1 MKQILR
7 FSVNDLRR
15 EISAARNAVSS
26 IITPTEIAG
35 YKEWLSNI
43 LCYFDKEVDKL
54 QYYLSLQHIDSEL
67 LEALTTDFIRH
78 RNTFSLL
85 SNTYIPLLLRV
96 NSEDLLALR
105 FINWLHKEHEQ
116 TAEHPFIIANG
127 DFSIY
132 PSRDSP
138 IRYHLPLTSQ
148 LSLLHLPLIFH
159 EFGHL
164 LFVKH
169 REEMVELIKEYQK
182 KLDEIIVLPIQRF
195 DSKNST
201 ELNKRSLIIETWFE
215 WIEEMFCDLVGL
227 TIGGASYLH
236 AFSHFIRFGGSS
248 SYFVTDREL
257 ARRSHPVSWLRL
269 KIMKEHAIK
278 LGLSEEYER
287 VTKEWDE
294 ISKVLKV
301 REDYFG
307 YYDQDFHDL
316 IQNTLGDMI
325 TEANPISFSTYMDA
339 AEENLIKAVNE
350 AWEQYLNR
358 PDEYIEWESRGINRV
373 LSMSAPSLVN

>member
-1 MKQILR
+1 MKHILS
-7 FSVNDLRR
+7 FSVGDLRR
-15 EISAARNAVSS
+15 EISAARNAISEVK
-26 IITPTEIAG
+26 IPKELEG
-35 YKEWLSNI
+35 YRDWINGVLN
-43 LCYFDKEVDKL
+43 YFDLEVEKL
-54 QYYLSLQHIDSEL
+54 QYYLSLNLTDSEL

-96 NSEDLLALR
+96 NSKDMLALR
-105 FINWLHKEHEQ
+105 FIHWLHLEHEQ
-116 TAEHPFIIANG
+116 TVYHPFIIANG

-132 PSRDSP
+132 PSKDSP

-169 REEMVELIKEYQK
+169 REEMVALIKDYQK
-182 KLDEIIVLPIQRF
+182 KLDEIIVMPIQKF

-227 TIGGASYLH
+227 TIGGASYLQ

-248 SYFVTDREL
+248 SYFVTDRDL

-269 KIMKEHAIK
+269 KIMKERAEK
-278 LGLSEEYER
+278 LGLINEHSE
-287 VTKEWDE
+287 VSKDWDE

-301 REDYFG
+301 KEDYFG
-307 YYDQDFHDL
+307 YYDQDFHEL
-316 IQNTLGDMI
+316 IQSTLEDML
-325 TEANPISFSTYMDA
+325 TEANPITFGSYLDSRD
-339 AEENLIKAVNE
+339 ENFIKLFNE
-350 AWEQYLNR
+350 AWALYLKDPVNY
-358 PDEYIEWESRGINRV
+358 PTWETDAIDKV
-373 LSMSAPSLVN
+373 MTKTLVGQP